1 MSYGYITWIELAQE
15 VIIWQ
20 ASVIM
25 VMNLLVS
32 RLHAVSCRGEQ
43 LIVRFSVTSGRSE

>member
-1 MSYGYITWIELAQE
+1 VDFDKISCGYITWIELAKE

-25 VMNLLVS
+25 VMNLPVS
-32 RLHAVSCRGEQ
+32 RLHAVSCIGEK
-43 LIVRFSVTSGRSE
+43 LIVKSTQ